1 MTSSDEADE
10 HISMLAYRGFGQR
23 LISRAI
29 ALELARSILKEI
41 FGEAELVRQGQL
53 TAQDVDDWWLVSGS
67 LQQASG
73 VGAYQSAPLGSVTLE
88 ILQFDCKIR
97 KLAFE

>member
-41 FGEAELVRQGQL
+41 FGEASLSDKDNSRPKTSTIGGWSPAACSKRQEWGHIRVLPLVQ
-53 TAQDVDDWWLVSGS
+53 
-67 LQQASG
+67 
-73 VGAYQSAPLGSVTLE
+73 
-88 ILQFDCKIR
+88 
-97 KLAFE
+97 